1 MDESYL
7 PDYHYHRLDE
17 ITFEDIARWGVKAV
31 ALDIDNT
38 ICYDST
44 VRFIGEAEK
53 WIKNMKKKLPVGIVS
68 NADLTRTVYLK
79 RKLKIPGVGMAGK
92 PKAKAFRKGAALMNV
107 KPHEMA
113 IIGDQIFT
121 DVKGGNDAGCVT
133 VFLDKAAE
141 EKLLRRYYKKLRK
154 KEKPYIEEMLKREKE
169 AKK

>member
-17 ITFEDIARWGVKAV
+17 ITPEDIALWGVKAV

-44 VRFIGEAEK
+44 LRFIGEAEK
-53 WIKNMKKKLPVGIVS
+53 WIKSMKKLFPVGIVS
-68 NADLTRTVYLK
+68 NADLPRTLYLK
-79 RKLKIPGVGMAGK
+79 WRLKIPGVGMAGK
-92 PKAKAFRKGAALMNV
+92 PKVKAFHKGAALMNV
-107 KPHEMA
+107 KPSEMA

-141 EKLLRRYYKKLRK
+141 EKVLRRFYAKLRK
-154 KEKPYIEEMLKREKE
+154 REEPYIKEMLKREQE
-169 AKK
+169 AEK